1 MKQGTFFIRKL
12 MYRKSAS
19 MGLPADLV
27 TVGFNKATAWSAFKG
42 ERTMAHH
49 PELPPLVEALGLA
62 GQNIKMYPLI
72 DGINREDAT
81 DNAEKLWVWAKEHGE
96 CAWAVATGPN
106 FNVIALE
113 VIEARGIQMI
123 RNMIKMGEIEETDDG
138 YNTLNID
145 ARGRNRPIFFWIYPE
160 GAQAETKVKVEFP
173 GQGVRLHVEEGSVTL
188 PKNCE
193 AGSADYIAKCPNI
206 LKDSAFI
213 PGLKKVVMA
222 VRNDPEKSG
231 SENQRIA

>member
-1 MKQGTFFIRKL
+1 
-12 MYRKSAS
+12 
-19 MGLPADLV
+19 
-27 TVGFNKATAWSAFKG
+27 
-42 ERTMAHH
+42 MAHH

-145 ARGRNRPIFFWIYPE
+145 ARGRNRPSSSGYI
-160 GAQAETKVKVEFP
+160 QKVRKPKRKSKSNF
-173 GQGVRLHVEEGSVTL
+173 QGKELDCTSRKAVLLFRRTVKLG
-188 PKNCE
+188 PR
-193 AGSADYIAKCPNI
+193 II
-206 LKDSAFI
+206 LQNALTS
-213 PGLKKVVMA
+213 
-222 VRNDPEKSG
+222 
-231 SENQRIA
+231 